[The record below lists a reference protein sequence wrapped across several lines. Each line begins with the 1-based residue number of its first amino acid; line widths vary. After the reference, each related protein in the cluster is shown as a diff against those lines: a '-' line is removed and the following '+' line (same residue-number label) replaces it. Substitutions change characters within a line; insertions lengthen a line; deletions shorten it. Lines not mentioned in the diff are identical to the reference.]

1 LSIPVEE
8 FVTVI
13 SNLIPFVV
21 GLILYRY
28 LVKELKI
35 LLIYFLTAISVDII
49 GIFLALNSVN
59 NLWLFNIFTVA
70 EYSFFIIIF
79 SFWQKKELKRKFQ
92 FSIPLFF
99 LIWLII
105 QIIIGTFKKL
115 NYPSMTI
122 EGIVLATI
130 AFYTLYNLSLDTKK
144 LIYKD
149 KRFWIA
155 FGVITYFTGN
165 LLLFSFGYLIETDF
179 MDSAWLIH
187 SALNITANIFY
198 TGGYLCYHPRLNI
211 GGS

>member
-105 QIIIGTFKKL
+105 QIIIGTFNKL